1 MSLHPLQSK
10 DARIALTYPVLS
22 VQLGRNL
29 VVQVL
34 GVTMVVIV
42 GLTVLPWRS
51 VLIWTLMVA
60 AVVVAED
67 SCLRIAAHGGRFSV
81 AARRAAP
88 FLRIAATSVYA
99 LAALTLI
106 ARGAPGDK
114 LFAFALISASV
125 VHVLMRYYRSPV
137 VLAASLAPY
146 LFILGLIAYGLGRRA
161 LQQGH
166 VVGAITASF
175 TIAMLAVQFWA
186 ARAQLAGAWTELV
199 EARSAAEERERAA
212 EAANRSK
219 SQFLTTMSHELRTP
233 LNGVL
238 GMAQAL
244 TGDQLSDVQ
253 RERVRIIRRSS
264 ESLLAVLN
272 DLLDLSK
279 IEANALELEIVE
291 FDLGELISG
300 VVAAFRPVAE
310 RKGLSFDF
318 RLAPDAL
325 GHYRGDSA
333 RIRRILYSLCEN
345 AVKFTDAGS
354 VVLRVER
361 SSGQI
366 VFHVT
371 DTGIGIRADDI
382 PHLFEGFFQAD
393 GTLTRRHGGAGVGL
407 AVSHELT
414 TLMGG
419 SLDVS
424 SVLGKG
430 SSFTLKL
437 ALEPVAAAAA
447 SEAAEAAQPQAE
459 EPGLELRILAAE
471 DNATNQ
477 LVLKALLAQAGIDPV
492 VVEHGGAA
500 VDAWENRSWDLI
512 LMDIQMPEMNGV
524 DAARA
529 IRRREL
535 ETGRRRT
542 PILAVTANAMTH
554 QVAEYTAAGMDG
566 VVSKPIEIA
575 SLFNAMELALEMAG
589 PSRAAGDFVSAA

>member
-10 DARIALTYPVLS
+10 DARTAPAYPVLS

-29 VVQVL
+29 VVQAL
-34 GVTMVVIV
+34 GVTMVAVV
-42 GLTVLPWRS
+42 GLTVLPWTS
-51 VLIWTLMVA
+51 VLIWTLVIV
-60 AVVVAED
+60 AVVGAED
-67 SCLRIAAHGGRFSV
+67 RCLRIAAHGGRLST
-81 AARRAAP
+81 AARRTAP

-99 LAALTLI
+99 LAAFTLI
-106 ARGAPGDK
+106 ARGSPGDK

-125 VHVLMRYYRSPV
+125 VHVLMRYYRSPM

-146 LFILGLIAYGLGRRA
+146 LFILGLIAFGLGRRA

-166 VVGAITASF
+166 VVSAITASF
-175 TIAMLAVQFWA
+175 TIVMLAVQFWA
-186 ARAQLAGAWTELV
+186 ARAQLSSAWTELV
-199 EARSAAEERERAA
+199 EAKRAAEERERAA
-212 EAANRSK
+212 EAANRAK

-244 TGDQLSDVQ
+244 TSGPLSDIQ
-253 RERVRIIRRSS
+253 RERVRIISRSS

-279 IEANALELEIVE
+279 IEAHALELELVE
-291 FDLGELISG
+291 FDLGELIGG
-300 VVAAFRPVAE
+300 VVAAFRPLAE
-310 RKGLSFDF
+310 RKGLAFEF
-318 RLAPDAL
+318 KQAEGVL
-325 GHYRGDSA
+325 GRYRGDSP
-333 RIRRILYSLCEN
+333 RLRRILYSLCEN
-345 AVKFTDAGS
+345 AVKFTARGQ

-361 SSGQI
+361 SAGQT

-371 DTGIGIRADDI
+371 DTGIGIHADDI

-393 GTLTRRHGGAGVGL
+393 GTLTRRYGGAGVGL

-414 TLMGG
+414 SLMGG
-419 SLDVS
+419 ALEVS
-424 SVLGKG
+424 SVLGEG
-430 SSFTLKL
+430 STFTLRL
-437 ALEPVAAAAA
+437 SLESIAADAAP
-447 SEAAEAAQPQAE
+447 EAAMGPGPAAE
-459 EPGLELRILAAE
+459 EQGAEHRILAAE

-477 LVLKALLAQAGIDPV
+477 LVLKALLAQAGIEPV
-492 VVEHGGAA
+492 VVEHGRAA
-500 VDAWENRSWDLI
+500 VAAWEDRSWDLI

-529 IRRREL
+529 IRHREL

-575 SLFNAMELALEMAG
+575 TLFNAME
-589 PSRAAGDFVSAA
+589 RAVATASPCGSADAAISAA

>member
-175 TIAMLAVQFWA
+175 TIAILAVQFWA

-393 GTLTRRHGGAGVGL
+393 GTSTRRRGGVGVSLAICRQLTSLMQGELRAASTPGAG
-407 AVSHELT
+407 ST
-414 TLMGG
+414 
-419 SLDVS
+419 
-424 SVLGKG
+424 
-430 SSFTLKL
+430 FTL
-437 ALEPVAAAAA
+437 ALPLQRIEATP
-447 SEAAEAAQPQAE
+447 AAEETPSRIDPNAA
-459 EPGLELRILAAE
+459 LRVLAAE

-477 LVLKALLAQAGIDPV
+477 LVLKSLL
-492 VVEHGGAA
+492 GAA
-500 VDAWENRSWDLI
+500 EITPTIVENGRLAVEAWETGGWDI
-512 LMDIQMPEMNGV
+512 VLMDIQMPEMSGV
-524 DAARA
+524 DATRA
-529 IRRREL
+529 IRRREA
-535 ETGRRRT
+535 ETARPRT
-542 PILAVTANAMTH
+542 PIIAVTANAMAH
-554 QVAEYTAAGMDG
+554 QLAEYTAAGMDG
-566 VVSKPIEIA
+566 VVAKPIDLARLLCAIDQAIA
-575 SLFNAMELALEMAG
+575 ETQDVK
-589 PSRAAGDFVSAA
+589 AA